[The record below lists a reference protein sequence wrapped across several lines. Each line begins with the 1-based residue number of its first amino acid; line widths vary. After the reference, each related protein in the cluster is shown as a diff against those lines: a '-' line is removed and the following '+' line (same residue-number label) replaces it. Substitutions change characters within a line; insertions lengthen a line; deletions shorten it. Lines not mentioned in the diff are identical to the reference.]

1 MEHQLN
7 TSLSN
12 IQACK
17 NIFTDIYDFFY
28 IYSGSCLI
36 DEGESFLLTGG
47 YGAMNDGTVSTVSR
61 YDLNGWVEDLDDLNT
76 KRFGHGCTQYLN
88 TDRAKVWKHIFMMIN
103 LLYLLI

>member
-1 MEHQLN
+1 M
-7 TSLSN
+7 
-12 IQACK
+12 I
-17 NIFTDIYDFFY
+17 FFY

-103 LLYLLI
+103 LLYLLKYKCYLPFSAQTLSLLISFLIR